1 MANRDLLADA
11 IADAKAVKEVAIANA
26 KAALEE
32 AFTPHLKDMLA
43 QKINEMEELEET
55 EELAEVDKEKKM
67 EEEKEVKEGKKEDM
81 DEAKDKMDEAENM
94 DEELD
99 LEEILAELELDEGD
113 DIDEAKDM
121 DEAKEV
127 DEAKDKVD
135 EAEDMDEGD
144 DMYEGD
150 DVYEAEEEE
159 VEVDAEEEINLEDMS
174 EEDLK
179 GFIEEIIEDMIED
192 GELVPGPNA
201 DESEAEEDEGAEAEG
216 EVGDADVDVDVDLQE
231 GKEKVNESAL
241 LAALGGIVGTSSAA
255 LLVQYLEN
263 YAEQNPDSPIG
274 KIMKKVQAVAA
285 GTGAA
290 TGMTAGKTA
299 ELEEGILDFLKKKK
313 KSAPAPTKPTEK
325 VLGVDFDGN
334 YIYGEG
340 KEELEEA
347 KEVIKTLRSDLNE
360 VNLLNSKLLYTNKI
374 FRGKNLTENQKI
386 KVLKAFDKAETVKEA
401 KAIFETL
408 NENLVAKTNKSNIR
422 ESLGAAS
429 KPAGVSPKRSLNESI
444 VEEDAMVSRFKKL
457 AGIN

>member
-1 MANRDLLADA
+1 MANRDLLAEA

-43 QKINEMEELEET
+43 QKINEMEDLEET
-55 EELAEVDKEKKM
+55 DLAEVDKEKQEEAEMKM
-67 EEEKEVKEGKKEDM
+67 KEGKKEDM
-81 DEAKDKMDEAENM
+81 DEAKDKMDEAEDM

-99 LEEILAELELDEGD
+99 LEEILAELELEEGED
-113 DIDEAKDM
+113 LDEAKDKMYEAEDM

-127 DEAKDKVD
+127 DEAKDKMD
-135 EAEDMDEGD
+135 EADDMDEGYD
-144 DMYEGD
+144 MDEGEDMYE
-150 DVYEAEEEE
+150 AEG
-159 VEVDAEEEINLEDMS
+159 EEEINLEDMS
-174 EEDLK
+174 EEELK
-179 GFIEEIIEDMIED
+179 GFIEDVIEDMIED

-201 DESEAEEDEGAEAEG
+201 DESEAEEDEDMDDGMEG
-216 EVGDADVDVDVDLQE
+216 NADVDIEVDDIDLEE
-231 GKEKVNESAL
+231 GKEE
-241 LAALGGIVGTSSAA
+241 VG
-255 LLVQYLEN
+255 E
-263 YAEQNPDSPIG
+263 
-274 KIMKKVQAVAA
+274 
-285 GTGAA
+285 
-290 TGMTAGKTA
+290 GM
-299 ELEEGILDFLKKKK
+299 LDFLKKKK
-313 KSAPAPTKPTEK
+313 KSAPQPKKPTEK

-374 FRGKNLTENQKI
+374 FRNKNLTENQKI

-408 NENLVAKTNKSNIR
+408 NENLVAKTKKSNIR

-429 KPAGVSPKRSLNESI
+429 KPAGVAPKRPLNEGI
-444 VEEDAMVSRFKKL
+444 VEEDAMVNRFKKL
-457 AGIN
+457 AGIK

>member
-1 MANRDLLADA
+1 MCCQSIQHPIILITITLLQNKRTFPKNLGTMANRDLLKEA

-43 QKINEMEELEET
+43 QKINEMDELEET
-55 EELAEVDKEKKM
+55 DLAEVDKEKKM
-67 EEEKEVKEGKKEDM
+67 KEEKEVKEGKKEDM
-81 DEAKDKMDEAENM
+81 DEAKDKMDEAEDM

-99 LEEILAELELDEGD
+99 LEEILAELELGEGEDMDEAK
-113 DIDEAKDM
+113 DIDEAKDEM
-121 DEAKEV
+121 
-127 DEAKDKVD
+127 D
-135 EAEDMDEGD
+135 EAEDMDEGE
-144 DMYEGD
+144 DM
-150 DVYEAEEEE
+150 YEAEEEIE
-159 VEVDAEEEINLEDMS
+159 TEEEINLEDMS

-201 DESEAEEDEGAEAEG
+201 DESEAEEEEGAEAEG

-231 GKEKVNESAL
+231 GEEAMEEAAMGMSAL
-241 LAALGGIVGTSSAA
+241 VNAFKMLGDSAKKAFIKAIEFEIPGIT
-255 LLVQYLEN
+255 
-263 YAEQNPDSPIG
+263 P
-274 KIMKKVQAVAA
+274 
-285 GTGAA
+285 
-290 TGMTAGKTA
+290 GMG
-299 ELEEGILDFLKKKK
+299 
-313 KSAPAPTKPTEK
+313 
-325 VLGVDFDGN
+325 
-334 YIYGEG
+334 YYGEG

-347 KEVIKTLRSDLNE
+347 KQTIEILRSDLNE

-374 FRGKNLTENQKI
+374 FKGKNLTENQKI

-408 NENLVAKTNKSNIR
+408 NENLVAKTKKSNIR

-429 KPAGVSPKRSLNESI
+429 KPAGVAPKRNLNEGI